1 MTQQIAA
8 VLGAGSWGTAL
19 AMVLADNGHDVRL
32 WSHNPNQVAEIN
44 EKRQNEKYLP
54 GVTLPEA
61 ITAYADVEEAVH
73 DAAAVILVVPAKAT
87 REVAAK
93 LAGHIPAEAVIAHAT
108 KGIEPKTSKR
118 VSQMIEEEL
127 EHVTHRPV
135 VVLSGPSH
143 AEEVAKRQPT
153 TLSASSVEMEEA
165 KKVQELF
172 MNEYFRVYTI
182 TDMVGVELGGSLK
195 NIIAL
200 GAGISDGLG
209 YGDNA
214 KAALITRGLAEIAR
228 LGTKLG
234 ANPLTFIGLSGMGDL
249 IVTCTSVH
257 SRNWRTGN
265 MLGKGMTLDE
275 ALAQMGMAVEGVR
288 TTEAVA
294 ELADKAGV
302 DMPITQGINQVLF
315 HGAKAKD
322 IVDQLMTRLPKHE
335 MDDLQDVLNAR

>member
-1 MTQQIAA
+1 MTQRITA

-19 AMVLADNGHDVRL
+19 AMVLADNGHEVRI
-32 WSHNPNQVAEIN
+32 WSHNPAQVAAIN
-44 EKRQNEKYLP
+44 ETRGNEKYLP
-54 GVTLPEA
+54 GVTLPA
-61 ITAYADVEEAVH
+61 SITAYAAMEDTVK
-73 DAAAVILVVPAKAT
+73 DADAVILVVPAKAT
-87 REVAAK
+87 REVASK
-93 LAGHIPAEAVIAHAT
+93 LAAHLPADAVIAHAT

-118 VSQMIEEEL
+118 VSEMIEEEL
-127 EHVTHRPV
+127 KAVDHRPV

-172 MNEYFRVYTI
+172 MNENFRVYTI

-265 MLGKGMTLDE
+265 MLGKGMSLEE

-302 DMPITQGINQVLF
+302 EMPITKGINQILF

-322 IVDQLMTRLPKHE
+322 IVDQLMTRMPKHE
-335 MDDLQDVLNAR
+335 MEDLQDVLNAR

>member
-1 MTQQIAA
+1 MPKQIA

-19 AMVLADNGHDVRL
+19 AMVLADNSHSVRL
-32 WSHNPNQVAEIN
+32 WSHNPNQVASIN
-44 EKRQNEKYLP
+44 ASHQNEKYLP
-54 GVTLPEA
+54 GIVLPDG
-61 ITAYADVEEAVH
+61 ITAYESMEEAVR
-73 DAAAVILVVPAKAT
+73 DTAAVILVVPAKAI
-87 REVAAK
+87 REVSAK
-93 LAGHIPAEAVIAHAT
+93 LAAYVPADAVVAHAT

-118 VSQMIEEEL
+118 VSEMIEEEL
-127 EHVTHRPV
+127 QEVDHRPV

-153 TLSASSVEMEEA
+153 TLSASSVDMEEA
-165 KKVQELF
+165 QKIQELF
-172 MNEYFRVYTI
+172 MNENFRVYTI
-182 TDMVGVELGGSLK
+182 TDMVGVEFGGSLK

-265 MLGKGMTLDE
+265 MLGKGMTLEE
-275 ALAQMGMAVEGVR
+275 ALNQMGMAVEGVR

-294 ELADKAGV
+294 ELAQQAGV
-302 DMPITQGINQVLF
+302 EMPITQGINQVLF

-335 MDDLQDVLNAR
+335 MNDLQDVLNDR

>member
-1 MTQQIAA
+1 
-8 VLGAGSWGTAL
+8 
-19 AMVLADNGHDVRL
+19 
-32 WSHNPNQVAEIN
+32 
-44 EKRQNEKYLP
+44 
-54 GVTLPEA
+54 
-61 ITAYADVEEAVH
+61 
-73 DAAAVILVVPAKAT
+73 
-87 REVAAK
+87 
-93 LAGHIPAEAVIAHAT
+93 
-108 KGIEPKTSKR
+108 
-118 VSQMIEEEL
+118 
-127 EHVTHRPV
+127 
-135 VVLSGPSH
+135 
-143 AEEVAKRQPT
+143 

-172 MNEYFRVYTI
+172 MNENFRVYTI

-275 ALAQMGMAVEGVR
+275 ALDQMGMAVEGVR

-294 ELADKAGV
+294 ELAVQAGV
-302 DMPITQGINQVLF
+302 DMPITEGINQVLF

-335 MDDLQDVLNAR
+335 MDDLQDVLNTR